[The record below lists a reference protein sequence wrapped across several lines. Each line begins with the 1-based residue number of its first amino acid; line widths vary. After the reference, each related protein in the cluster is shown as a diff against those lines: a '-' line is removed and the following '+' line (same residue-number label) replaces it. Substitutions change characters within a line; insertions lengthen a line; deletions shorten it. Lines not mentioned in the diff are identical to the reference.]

1 MSVVCVRM
9 DDDTKKQFETFCR
22 SVGITVSAAVN
33 MFAKMT
39 IREDRLPFDVRG
51 ASCGSAVGAKKVPLY
66 TDVAEEQPSF
76 TKREVAKKRD
86 LHCQYW
92 QCCTAQTGGAGGP
105 SWELLVSL
113 FAINVF

>member
-9 DDDTKKQFETFCR
+9 DDDTKKQFETYCR

-66 TDVAEEQPSF
+66 TDVAEE
-76 TKREVAKKRD
+76 
-86 LHCQYW
+86 
-92 QCCTAQTGGAGGP
+92 
-105 SWELLVSL
+105 
-113 FAINVF
+113 